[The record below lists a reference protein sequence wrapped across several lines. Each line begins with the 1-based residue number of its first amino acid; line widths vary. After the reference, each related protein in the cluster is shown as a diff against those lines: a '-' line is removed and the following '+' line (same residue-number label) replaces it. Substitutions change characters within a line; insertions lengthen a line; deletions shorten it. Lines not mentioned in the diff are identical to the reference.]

1 MRDEE
6 GRKKEACKVTQTTRH
21 AGTCT
26 FVQHKHVPVSP
37 NLLVRGHS
45 LSEVVQD
52 NVVDYKHDVLPSIT
66 GTGLLY

>member
-1 MRDEE
+1 MKTE
-6 GRKKEACKVTQTTRH
+6 GRKKQARSHKQQ
-21 AGTCT
+21 GMQ
-26 FVQHKHVPVSP
+26 VQHKHVPVSP

-52 NVVDYKHDVLPSIT
+52 NVVDYKYDVLPSIT